1 MHKLSLSLSL
11 SHAHIL
17 HIAHACTQT
26 CTHTHILPIALTH
39 AHTHTLKHPQMWTLF
54 IFNTHTNTLSLSYTS
69 THPHTSTLSHSSI
82 LFLTLC
88 AIHLT
93 FWTKARFQEFRRK
106 DVFEF
111 KTLFFDLPTIS
122 SFSVQK
128 FFSSFFLSMLQQR
141 WNDDHRV
148 LPLILVFHICSKDSQ
163 SLWCQRGHFYRWNWA
178 PFRGPSFK
186 LWCFRP
192 HTILIWAC

>member
-1 MHKLSLSLSL
+1 MSICLKSHASPLSLSHINTRCLFHMHKLSLSLSL
-11 SHAHIL
+11 SL
-17 HIAHACTQT
+17 SL
-26 CTHTHILPIALTH
+26 THTFYILLMLAHKH
-39 AHTHTLKHPQMWTLF
+39 AHTHIFYQLLSHMHTLTLSSTHKCEHSLSL
-54 IFNTHTNTLSLSYTS
+54 THTLTRYLSLSYTS

-141 WNDDHRV
+141 
-148 LPLILVFHICSKDSQ
+148 
-163 SLWCQRGHFYRWNWA
+163 
-178 PFRGPSFK
+178 
-186 LWCFRP
+186 
-192 HTILIWAC
+192 